1 MELAFALKCLKM
13 PILEK
18 KFIGHAILEQQIKQ
32 VKAKDAQL
40 DKDLKQN
47 GTG

>member
-32 VKAKDAQL
+32 VKAQNAQQVNDATL
-40 DKDLKQN
+40 R
-47 GTG
+47 